1 MNLVKSNF
9 KRIRVERTTVVIQ
22 GPIKVNDR
30 ETRWFRDD
38 FAVWSPLDRKRE
50 IKWTK
55 ETAQTSNLKRN
66 RVSEQSQRSA
76 FNAFF
81 WNDFRIDVYV
91 YKAKN
96 KKEKKMEI
104 EKKKNGQNG
113 FRPGPP
119 NRRRFVSTDR
129 SFGTHPLAVPID
141 PARISLHKIKER
153 ISLFLHSSAWKMI
166 IGFSAVSAASPSAE
180 ILGGR

>member
-30 ETRWFRDD
+30 ETRWFRND

-104 EKKKNGQNG
+104 EKKRTAKMASDRGHLIAD
-113 FRPGPP
+113 
-119 NRRRFVSTDR
+119 VSFQPTD
-129 SFGTHPLAVPID
+129 HL
-141 PARISLHKIKER
+141 ER
-153 ISLFLHSSAWKMI
+153 IHWPFRSI
-166 IGFSAVSAASPSAE
+166 QRGFHY
-180 ILGGR
+180 IK